1 MKKST
6 VIILIIGLLIL
17 LFVDRCTTIN
27 LTTADIFR
35 PKSYN
40 HFKELTQK
48 PQSENFE
55 IVPALGTFPIL
66 YNSAK
71 NEFYL
76 RNGQGLTKY
85 DASGN
90 LMISNDLNK
99 EKYTSIF
106 DFANFVPYVFAE
118 NGVYDFSGNRLI
130 YSKFS
135 KILNPKNELSN
146 KEFKSIFE
154 ENYRQSNLVIYD
166 TDRKVEYGRNC
177 FPMYFQRGENWILM
191 FSQKDDYRFSHQGN
205 EVFESD
211 TIGQIDFKGFPAKF
225 SNQRLTVLKDVKTG
239 LYSINQLGKEKIDDD
254 YLNKYYTQ
262 ILKEEKLDYQTND
275 KIKLLSRKKDDYYE
289 TGNPFSLPKWVTP
302 SFINTAYYRLTYQNE
317 KLFFK
322 GKAVKM
328 YDNPTAQNDLYLYE
342 LPKQFRTKSKLV
354 FLDYGLDL
362 GSYMDMTSGEID
374 PIVKNTGLY
383 LIKPKKIY
391 SSK

>member
-17 LFVDRCTTIN
+17 LFIDRCTTIN

-66 YNSAK
+66 YNSVK

-76 RNGQGLTKY
+76 KNGQGLTKY

-106 DFANFVPYVFAE
+106 DFSNFVPYVFAE

-135 KILNPKNELSN
+135 QILNVKNELSD

-166 TDRKVEYGRNC
+166 TDRNIESGRNC
-177 FPMYFQRGENWILM
+177 FPMYFRIGENWILM

-225 SNQRLTVLKDVKTG
+225 FNQGLTVLKDFKTG

-262 ILKEEKLDYQTND
+262 ILKEKNLDYQTD
-275 KIKLLSRKKDDYYE
+275 SKIKLLSRKKDDYYE
-289 TGNPFSLPKWVTP
+289 TGNPFSLPQWVAP
-302 SFINTAYYRLTYQNE
+302 SFINTAYYSLTYQNE

-322 GKAVKM
+322 AKAVKM
-328 YDNPTAQNDLYLYE
+328 YDSPTAQNDLYLYE
-342 LPKQFRTKSKLV
+342 LPKQFRIKSKLA
-354 FLDYGLDL
+354 FIDYGLDI
-362 GSYMDMTSGEID
+362 GGYMDMNSGEID
-374 PIVKNTGLY
+374 PIIKNTGLY
-383 LIKPKKIY
+383 LIKLKK
-391 SSK
+391 K